1 MADTTLLLADLTN
14 RWTISD
20 TTLLLAGVTVLAVAM
35 LYFFV
40 GRAVLDPE
48 ASRAERWARNA
59 FGLWWFALA
68 ARTVREGAGNLL
80 VVMGIEDVALHT
92 SLEYLSLV
100 FLFVGLTGL
109 MYYLLYLYIGRTWV
123 LYPIAAFYGVFLFLG
138 FYVTNLRNPTGLDVG
153 TWSVEL
159 EHASAVSPLLLD
171 ILLGALL
178 VPLVIAVFLYLLL
191 HAVVAAPVQKARIR
205 WVGGALLFWFA
216 SVGIAVATNLNELVY
231 WGFISRVVAGI
242 AAVAIL
248 YSFTGLEKQYSPT
261 VEATE
266 ASS

>member
-1 MADTTLLLADLTN
+1 M
-14 RWTISD
+14 SD
-20 TTLLLAGVTVLAVAM
+20 TTLLLAGVTVLAVAV

-40 GRAVLDPE
+40 GRAVLDP
-48 ASRAERWARNA
+48 ASPRPERWARNA

-80 VVMGIEDVALHT
+80 VVIGIEDVALHT

-109 MYYLLYLYIGRTWV
+109 MYYLLYLYTGRSWV
-123 LYPIAAFYGVFLFLG
+123 LYPIAVFYGVFLFLG
-138 FYVTNLRNPTGLDVG
+138 FYVRNLQNPVGLEIG

-159 EHASAVSPLLLD
+159 DYGAAVSPLL
-171 ILLGALL
+171 INLLRGALII
-178 VPLVIAVFLYLLL
+178 PLVIAVLLYFLL
-191 HAVVAAPVQKARIR
+191 HVVIDAPLQKARIR

-216 SVGIAVATNLNELVY
+216 SVGIAIATNLNELVY
-231 WGFISRVVAGI
+231 WGFVSRVIAGI

-248 YSFTGLEKQYSPT
+248 YAFTGLEKQYSPT
-261 VEATE
+261 IEAAE
-266 ASS
+266 ASP